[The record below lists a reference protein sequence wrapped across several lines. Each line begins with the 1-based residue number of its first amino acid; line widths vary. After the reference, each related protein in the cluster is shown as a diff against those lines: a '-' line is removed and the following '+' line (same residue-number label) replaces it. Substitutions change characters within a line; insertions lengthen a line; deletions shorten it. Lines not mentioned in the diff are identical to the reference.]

1 MYTPFVIT
9 PPWASSGVPLPLL
22 PGHRPS
28 PAGVE
33 IGQAAPAV
41 EPSVLSPTITP
52 VSGNPQF
59 FGILALVPPAEGYN
73 GSMGYPY
80 DPYIG
85 AWYDPTIGA
94 AGPIKPP
101 YTG

>member
-1 MYTPFVIT
+1 MWPT
-9 PPWASSGVPLPLL
+9 SGVTLPLR

-28 PAGVE
+28 PAGPE
-33 IGQAAPAV
+33 IGQGIPAV
-41 EPSVLSPTITP
+41 APSVLSPTITP
-52 VSGNPQF
+52 VSGNPCF
-59 FGILALVPPAEGYN
+59 FGILRVVPPAEGFN
-73 GSMGYPY
+73 AGSMGYPY

-85 AWYDPTIGA
+85 SWYDPAIGA

>member
-1 MYTPFVIT
+1 MWTVM
-9 PPWASSGVPLPLL
+9 PPWPTNGLVLPLR

-28 PAGVE
+28 PAGVA
-33 IGQAAPAV
+33 IGQASPAV
-41 EPSVLSPTITP
+41 EPSVLSPTVTP
-52 VSGNPQF
+52 VAGNPSF
-59 FGILALVPPAEGYN
+59 FGILAVVPPAEGYA
-73 GSMGYPY
+73 GGMGYPY

-85 AWYDPTIGA
+85 TWYDPAIGA